1 MTATLPRN
9 PLLASRLTDRGPSS
23 ISAVGGAAA
32 FSAKDLSVR
41 IGNSNIVDDV
51 SLVGNF
57 GELLGIIGPNGAG
70 KTTLL
75 KVLAGL
81 LKPSLGCVEIDG
93 VDLEKMPSSTRSRQI
108 AYVPQITGAHPF
120 TALELVLMGR
130 YPHLRRFQ
138 IESEDDTEIAIEAME
153 RMDVAQFKGRRVDT
167 LSGGERQRVLLAR
180 ALAQR
185 GDVLFV
191 DEPITSLDIKH
202 QLLALQVLKDEARDR
217 SVAVCAVLHDLN
229 MAARFCDRVV
239 LLAEGGMIDEGEPG
253 CVITERRVAEVFGV
267 RARVTRRARSNGVTV
282 DLIEPSD

>member
-1 MTATLPRN
+1 MTATLSRN
-9 PLLASRLTDRGPSS
+9 PLLASRLTDRGPSV
-23 ISAVGGAAA
+23 SAVGDAAA
-32 FSAKDLSVR
+32 FSAKGLSVK
-41 IGNSNIVDDV
+41 IGNNNIVDDV
-51 SLVGNF
+51 SLAGNF

-75 KVLAGL
+75 KVLSGL
-81 LKPSLGCVEIDG
+81 LKPSLGGVEIVG

-202 QLLALQVLKDEARDR
+202 QLLALQVLKDEARER

-239 LLAEGGMIDEGEPG
+239 LLAEGRMIDEGEPDS
-253 CVITERRVAEVFGV
+253 VITERHVAEVFGV
-267 RARVTRRARSNGVTV
+267 RARVARRARSNGVTV

>member
-1 MTATLPRN
+1 MTTTFRRK
-9 PLLASRLTDRGPSS
+9 PLLGSRLIDRGPSV
-23 ISAVGGAAA
+23 SAVGGAAA
-32 FSAKDLSVR
+32 FSAKGLSVR

-51 SLVGNF
+51 SLAGNF

-81 LKPSLGCVEIDG
+81 LKASLGGVEIDG
-93 VDLEKMPSSTRSRQI
+93 VDLEKIPSSTRSRQI

-153 RMDVAQFKGRRVDT
+153 RMDVAQFKDRRVDT

-202 QLLALQVLKDEARDR
+202 QLLALQVLKDEARDH
-217 SVAVCAVLHDLN
+217 SLAVCAVLHDLN

-239 LLAEGGMIDEGEPG
+239 LLAEGRMIDEGEPG
-253 CVITERRVAEVFGV
+253 CVITEQRVAEVFGV
-267 RARVTRRARSNGVTV
+267 RARVVRGARSNGVTV

>member
-1 MTATLPRN
+1 MTANLPRN
-9 PLLASRLTDRGPSS
+9 PLLASRLTDRGPSV
-23 ISAVGGAAA
+23 SAVGDAAA
-32 FSAKDLSVR
+32 FSAKGVSVK
-41 IGNSNIVDDV
+41 IGNSNIVNDV

-57 GELLGIIGPNGAG
+57 GELQGIIGPNGAG

-81 LKPSLGCVEIDG
+81 LKPSSGSVEIVG

-138 IESEDDTEIAIEAME
+138 IESEEDAEIALEAME
-153 RMDVAQFKGRRVDT
+153 RMDVAQFQGRRVDT

-229 MAARFCDRVV
+229 MAARFCDRVL
-239 LLAEGGMIDEGEPG
+239 LLAEGRLIDEGEPDG
-253 CVITERRVAEVFGV
+253 VITERRVSEVFGV
-267 RARVTRRARSNGVTV
+267 RARVARRARSNGVTV

>member
-9 PLLASRLTDRGPSS
+9 PLLDSRLVDRGPNV
-23 ISAVGGAAA
+23 SAVGDAAA
-32 FSAKDLSVR
+32 FSAKGLSVR
-41 IGNSNIVDDV
+41 IGNNNIVDDV
-51 SLVGNF
+51 SLAGNF

-75 KVLAGL
+75 KVLSGL
-81 LKPSLGCVEIDG
+81 LKPSSGSVEIVG

-202 QLLALQVLKDEARDR
+202 QLLALQVLKDEARER

-239 LLAEGGMIDEGEPG
+239 LLTEGRMIDEGEPDS
-253 CVITERRVAEVFGV
+253 VITERHVAEVFGV
-267 RARVTRRARSNGVTV
+267 RARVVRRARSNGVTV

>member
-9 PLLASRLTDRGPSS
+9 PLLASRLTDRGPS
-23 ISAVGGAAA
+23 ISTVGDAAA
-32 FSAKDLSVR
+32 FSAKGLSVR

-51 SLVGNF
+51 SLAGNF

-81 LKPSLGCVEIDG
+81 LKPRLGGVEIDG
-93 VDLEKMPSSTRSRQI
+93 VDLEKIPSSTRSRQI

-138 IESEDDTEIAIEAME
+138 IESEDDTEIAIGAME
-153 RMDVAQFKGRRVDT
+153 RMDVAQFKGRRLDT

-239 LLAEGGMIDEGEPG
+239 LLAEGRMIEEGEPG